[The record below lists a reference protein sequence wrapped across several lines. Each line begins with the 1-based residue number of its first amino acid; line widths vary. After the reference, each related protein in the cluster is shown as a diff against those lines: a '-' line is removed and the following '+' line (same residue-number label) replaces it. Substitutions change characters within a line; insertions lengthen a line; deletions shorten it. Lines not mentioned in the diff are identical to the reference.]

1 MLNNQNNSIII
12 NEEDREKFIN
22 ILEHANF
29 AQTQETL
36 MQKIVDNGV
45 FAYIIPTGTF
55 GFVPF

>member
-29 AQTQETL
+29 VQTQETF
-36 MQKIVDNGV
+36 MQKIVDNGI

-55 GFVPF
+55 GFVSF